1 MDLLKKITFICFF
14 CLIFPQNVL
23 PDNKIAYFD
32 IDFILS
38 NTNVGKNVLQKLQ
51 SNESKKNQE
60 FKAKEQ
66 ILKEEENKILASSN
80 IINEDQLKI
89 NISEFQK
96 KLQNYK
102 KLKSDQIAKL
112 KKKRNDE
119 IINILNLVNPIIED
133 YMEKNSISIIID
145 KKNIYIANK
154 NYDITD
160 NLIEIINERIK

>member
-1 MDLLKKITFICFF
+1 MDLLKKITFFCFL

-51 SNESKKNQE
+51 SNESEKNQE

>member
-38 NTNVGKNVLQKLQ
+38 NTNVGKNVLLKLQ

-102 KLKSDQIAKL
+102 RLKSDEITKL

-119 IINILNLVNPIIED
+119 IVNILNLVNPIIEE
-133 YMEKNSISIIID
+133 YMAKNSISIIID

-154 NYDITD
+154 NYDITN